1 MERED
6 LAGGNIGVL
15 TEEHL
20 TVFARLVNTSSQEGL
35 ESQSTSRTPEH
46 INPAMLE
53 RAHFP
58 VGSVCCDETCH
69 DLFYAVALPL
79 VRRHYGGSPHG
90 GNKFQ
95 FCCGLKTTSRPRVHT
110 SRFR

>member
-1 MERED
+1 
-6 LAGGNIGVL
+6 VL

-35 ESQSTSRTPEH
+35 ESQSTSRTPGH

-58 VGSVCCDETCH
+58 VSSVCCDETCH
-69 DLFYAVALPL
+69 ELFYAVALPFDDAS
-79 VRRHYGGSPHG
+79 RR
-90 GNKFQ
+90 
-95 FCCGLKTTSRPRVHT
+95 LTSRWQQASVLLWSQNHVSSTRAHVSLSLPGLDSPRAQ
-110 SRFR
+110 